1 MEKTVKLMR
10 IDFESKP
17 VFDDEYKYVKT
28 KTKIWKEI
36 LITNFHNK
44 KMPKEKSPCKCL
56 LIIMLNSI
64 IKGNK
69 MYYPQTLLE
78 ECKYTQENTE
88 IENHID
94 DDLEK
99 CDSNNETESLLGFYP
114 ISLFKWN
121 KYMDLILYN

>member
-1 MEKTVKLMR
+1 
-10 IDFESKP
+10 
-17 VFDDEYKYVKT
+17 
-28 KTKIWKEI
+28 
-36 LITNFHNK
+36 
-44 KMPKEKSPCKCL
+44 MPKEKSPCKCL

-114 ISLFKWN
+114 ISLFK
-121 KYMDLILYN
+121 